1 MPDGMRKVMLVE
13 DTDDYAFLLSRALN
27 HSRRFQIV
35 WHAKDGQDA
44 ISYLA
49 GAGQF
54 GDRERFPFPDA
65 VLLDIQLP
73 RKNGFEVLEWIM
85 QQEKRPKVVMLS
97 VLEHVPTH
105 EKAIK
110 AGADEFKEK
119 PYDDRRLND
128 FVRWLDEW
136 IGRSQSQSRLGA
148 IDAPQAQ
155 TRLPK
160 PASQGKPRLQGRA
173 RGECATDR
181 NRRLRK

>member
-13 DTDDYAFLLSRALN
+13 DTEDYAFILSRALN
-27 HSRRFQIV
+27 YSRRFQIV
-35 WHAKDGQDA
+35 WRAKDGQEA

-49 GAGQF
+49 GSGQF

-73 RKNGFEVLEWIM
+73 RKNGFEVLEWITD
-85 QQEKRPKVVMLS
+85 QKQKPKVVMLS

-119 PYDDRRLND
+119 PYDDQKLKE

-136 IGRSQSQSRLGA
+136 IGRSLQAATIAAPPAQIRSQ
-148 IDAPQAQ
+148 
-155 TRLPK
+155 K
-160 PASQGKPRLQGRA
+160 PASPGKPQPRGPGRD
-173 RGECATDR
+173 ECATDR
-181 NRRLRK
+181 SRRLRK